1 MNPDEF
7 RRHGHIRVD
16 WMADY
21 LAGVAELPIT
31 PDVAPGQVRRAIPA
45 APPSAGEPFEALF
58 RNFREL
64 IVLHARNVEW
74 GSQIW
79 TIEAR
84 SKRRGSAMNQKALP
98 SCSSCPSCFNLSASA
113 PQAATHCR
121 AGCAGRAR

>member
-7 RRHGHIRVD
+7 RRHGHILVD

-64 IVLHARNVEW
+64 IVPGMTHWNHPGWFASDLYHLTPSGARHYAGFV
-74 GSQIW
+74 G
-79 TIEAR
+79 R
-84 SKRRGSAMNQKALP
+84 KSA
-98 SCSSCPSCFNLSASA
+98 
-113 PQAATHCR
+113 
-121 AGCAGRAR
+121 